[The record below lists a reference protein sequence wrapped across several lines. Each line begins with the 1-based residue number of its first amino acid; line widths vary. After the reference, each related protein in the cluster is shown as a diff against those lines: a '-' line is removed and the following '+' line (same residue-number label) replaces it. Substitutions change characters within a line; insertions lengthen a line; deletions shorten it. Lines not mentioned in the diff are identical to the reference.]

1 MLNDYLLVFFLSVL
15 SGLSMG
21 YGWISVVLIAQLA
34 MVLKFVFE
42 VVELYLDEPD
52 A

>member
-1 MLNDYLLVFFLSVL
+1 MIDYLLVFFLSVM
-15 SGLSMG
+15 SGISMG
-21 YGWISVVLIAQLA
+21 YSFASVVLLSQFA

-42 VVELYLDEPD
+42 FVEMYFDEPD